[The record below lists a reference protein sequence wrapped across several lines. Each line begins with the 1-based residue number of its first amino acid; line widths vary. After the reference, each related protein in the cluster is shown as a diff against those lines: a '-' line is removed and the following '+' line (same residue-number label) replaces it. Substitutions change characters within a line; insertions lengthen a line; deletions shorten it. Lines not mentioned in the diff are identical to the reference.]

1 MKIFKIA
8 IFSTLILFSSL
19 ALSEEQTYYINQNF
33 DTPTISF
40 RYYGIRHNMKLARKD
55 CEDYARTFI
64 ENAKCGKLK
73 SMFHDD
79 VNIWIL
85 TFELKF
91 KE

>member
-1 MKIFKIA
+1 MLKNLYV
-8 IFSTLILFSSL
+8 LIVFNTF
-19 ALSEEQTYYINQNF
+19 E
-33 DTPTISF
+33 
-40 RYYGIRHNMKLARKD
+40 HMKLARKD

-79 VNIWIL
+79 VNIWVL